1 VDLEK
6 VRAELEARRRELQ
19 HRLERVARR
28 TRHRDEPLP
37 QDFAEQ
43 AVELE
48 NQEVLEA
55 LDGEI
60 ADELQKIQK
69 ALARLD
75 EGIYTICSICGEE
88 IPAKRLKAL
97 PFTDRCVSCAEEL
110 EH

>member
-1 VDLEK
+1 MDLEN
-6 VRAELEARRRELQ
+6 VRKGLETRRQELKD
-19 HRLERVARR
+19 RLERVARR

-60 ADELQKIQK
+60 AEELQKIQK

-75 EGIYTICSICGEE
+75 EGIYTLCSICGEE
-88 IPAKRLKAL
+88 IPEGRLKAL
-97 PFTDRCVSCAEEL
+97 PFTDRCISCAE
-110 EH
+110 